1 MIAVPDIDA
10 LNAGD
15 ELPGR
20 EYRPDTVQL
29 FLYNAALWNADR
41 IHFDYPY
48 ATGVEG
54 FPALVVP
61 GPLLGDW
68 LTQCV
73 LDWLGDKGRLASFA
87 YSNRRACYV
96 GDLLGVRGRVVS
108 VDRGRAEA
116 AIGLEIVNQAGEVTT
131 PGTAVVRFVRD

>member
-1 MIAVPDIDA
+1 MIAAPHIDT
-10 LNAGD
+10 LHAGD

-20 EYRPDTVQL
+20 EYRPEPVQL

-41 IHFDYPY
+41 IHFDHPY
-48 ATGVEG
+48 ATDVEG
-54 FPALVVP
+54 FRALVVP

-73 LDWLGDKGRLASFA
+73 LDWLGDEGQLASFA

-96 GDLLGVRGRVVS
+96 GDLLSVRARVVS
-108 VDRGRAEA
+108 VDRDRAQA
-116 AIGLEIVNQAGEVTT
+116 AIELEIANQAGEVTT
-131 PGTAVVRFVRD
+131 PGKAVVRFVRA